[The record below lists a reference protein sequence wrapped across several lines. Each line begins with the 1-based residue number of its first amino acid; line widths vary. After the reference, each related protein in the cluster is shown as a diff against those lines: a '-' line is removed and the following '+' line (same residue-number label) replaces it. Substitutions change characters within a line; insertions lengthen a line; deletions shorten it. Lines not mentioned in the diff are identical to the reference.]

1 MKERDLWL
9 LKLYPTVLGEQQL
22 GGGVKKEEE
31 EITEDICQGREKRR
45 GVLLTDQEEK
55 GILHRLTGDREEL
68 EHIISISRINFFFHL
83 P

>member
-31 EITEDICQGREKRR
+31 EITEDICQGREKRK

-55 GILHRLTGDREEL
+55 GDFAQIDGGQR
-68 EHIISISRINFFFHL
+68 RIGAYHQYF
-83 P
+83 